1 MKKEIRL
8 MGICALAAIMLASC
22 GESSSKIE
30 YTISFYDGDKFIS
43 SLKTKGNE
51 TIELPI
57 APEKEDAEFKGW
69 YLDEGV
75 WQEQLTEDY
84 FLSHD
89 IDGDLDSFAYYL
101 AKEEPTPE
109 EFTISFFVDGELYS
123 SLLTAGNELLS
134 LPEAPNKDNYEF
146 KGWYF
151 DDGTFENR
159 LYPNTYENLPLE
171 ANVSVYAYYA
181 FIEDIPEEYQVSFIV
196 NGGTPI
202 EPVVTSKIEDEP
214 KTSRKGYTFLGWYLD
229 SAYSKKASFPFDVTE
244 NITLYAKWEKNIYD
258 VHFELE
264 GGRGVSD
271 LKTDR
276 IETEPIPTKDGYTF
290 LGWYFDSAYSEKAS
304 FPLDVTDDL
313 TLYAKWEKNTYDV
326 HFELEG
332 GRGVSDLKTDRIET
346 EPIPTKDGY
355 TFLGWYFD
363 ESFSSKASFPL
374 EITDDLTLYAKWEKN
389 VYDVHFE
396 LEGGRGVSDLKTD
409 RIETEPIPTKEG
421 YTFLG
426 WYFDGGFANKAS
438 FPLEVTG
445 NITLYAKWEENEP
458 AGITFTVDGSGLLTA
473 VEGISETNSE
483 VIIPSE
489 VNGQAVK
496 QIGQDLF
503 HNNPYLRKL
512 SIPDGVSLGY
522 RMCSGCASLEEV
534 DLPSGITVIPDY
546 AFEGCASLRSIE
558 LPKTLV
564 QIRLEAFSGSG
575 LESLSAPSSLKEIWS
590 YAFKDCLSLAEV
602 DLNEVTSL
610 GDMAFENCALLSS
623 VSLPDSLLELGSY
636 VFSGCSS
643 LYSITMPSQAIAIES
658 TAFYGTGYYNDPSSW
673 DSGVLYVDSYLV
685 ATNAEFA
692 AVSSYSVKPGT
703 IAIAEKA
710 FATNGKKLVSIT
722 LPDGL
727 LFIGDGAFSS
737 LSSLKT
743 ANIPSSVNRIGYGV
757 FSGTAFYKDT
767 ANWEGNGLYLD
778 NWLLAVENVKITEF
792 AVKEGTIGAADGNDA
807 SLFPSRAKSV
817 ATLSLPSTLRY
828 VGSRS
833 FAQLK
838 VTSLSLPE
846 SLQSI
851 GEGGF
856 SSCAFLASAN
866 LGDCLSLVSIGDQA
880 FSGASLSQITIPSS
894 VLTMG
899 ELVFNQNRV
908 DLSISCLVQ
917 SKPEG
922 WDDDWA
928 YSYKEGVSIS
938 VNWAAY

>member
-30 YTISFYDGDKFIS
+30 YTISFYDGDTFIS

-51 TIELPI
+51 TIELPD

-101 AKEEPTPE
+101 AKEEPAPE

-146 KGWYF
+146 EGWYF

-159 LYPNTYENLPLE
+159 LHPNTYENLPLE

-181 FIEDIPEEYQVSFIV
+181 LIEDIPEEYQVSFVV

-202 EPVVTSKIEDEP
+202 EPIVTSKIEDEP
-214 KTSRKGYTFLGWYLD
+214 KTSRKGYTFLGWYFD
-229 SAYSKKASFPFDVTE
+229 KSFSSKASFPLEITE
-244 NITLYAKWEKNIYD
+244 DITLYAKWEKNTYD
-258 VHFELE
+258 VHFELY

-290 LGWYFDSAYSEKAS
+290 LGWYLDSAYSEKAS
-304 FPLDVTDDL
+304 FP
-313 TLYAKWEKNTYDV
+313 
-326 HFELEG
+326 
-332 GRGVSDLKTDRIET
+332 
-346 EPIPTKDGY
+346 
-355 TFLGWYFD
+355 FD
-363 ESFSSKASFPL
+363 
-374 EITDDLTLYAKWEKN
+374 
-389 VYDVHFE
+389 
-396 LEGGRGVSDLKTD
+396 
-409 RIETEPIPTKEG
+409 
-421 YTFLG
+421 
-426 WYFDGGFANKAS
+426 
-438 FPLEVTG
+438 VTG

-483 VIIPSE
+483 VIIPSQ

-503 HNNPYLRKL
+503 RDNPYLRKL
-512 SIPDGVSLGY
+512 SIPDGVTLGY

-643 LYSITMPSQAIAIES
+643 LYSIAMPSQAISIES

-710 FATNGKKLVSIT
+710 FANNGKKLESIT

-757 FSGTAFYKDT
+757 FSGTALYKDT

-778 NWLLAVENVKITEF
+778 SWLLAVENVKITEF
-792 AVKEGTIGAADGNDA
+792 AVRDGTIGAADGNDA
-807 SLFPSRAKSV
+807 SLFPSQAKKSV

-833 FAQLK
+833 FAQLR

-846 SLQSI
+846 SLKSI

-856 SSCAFLASAN
+856 SSCAFLTSAN

-880 FSGASLSQITIPSS
+880 FSGASLSQITIPYS

-938 VNWAAY
+938 VNWAA

>member
-1 MKKEIRL
+1 M
-8 MGICALAAIMLASC
+8 
-22 GESSSKIE
+22 
-30 YTISFYDGDKFIS
+30 
-43 SLKTKGNE
+43 
-51 TIELPI
+51 
-57 APEKEDAEFKGW
+57 
-69 YLDEGV
+69 
-75 WQEQLTEDY
+75 
-84 FLSHD
+84 
-89 IDGDLDSFAYYL
+89 
-101 AKEEPTPE
+101 
-109 EFTISFFVDGELYS
+109 
-123 SLLTAGNELLS
+123 
-134 LPEAPNKDNYEF
+134 
-146 KGWYF
+146 
-151 DDGTFENR
+151 
-159 LYPNTYENLPLE
+159 
-171 ANVSVYAYYA
+171 
-181 FIEDIPEEYQVSFIV
+181 
-196 NGGTPI
+196 
-202 EPVVTSKIEDEP
+202 
-214 KTSRKGYTFLGWYLD
+214 
-229 SAYSKKASFPFDVTE
+229 DVTDDL
-244 NITLYAKWEKNIYD
+244 TLHAKWEKNAYN
-258 VHFELE
+258 VHFELY

-290 LGWYFDSAYSEKAS
+290 LGWYLDSAYSEKAS
-304 FPLDVTDDL
+304 FP
-313 TLYAKWEKNTYDV
+313 
-326 HFELEG
+326 
-332 GRGVSDLKTDRIET
+332 
-346 EPIPTKDGY
+346 
-355 TFLGWYFD
+355 FD
-363 ESFSSKASFPL
+363 
-374 EITDDLTLYAKWEKN
+374 
-389 VYDVHFE
+389 
-396 LEGGRGVSDLKTD
+396 
-409 RIETEPIPTKEG
+409 
-421 YTFLG
+421 
-426 WYFDGGFANKAS
+426 
-438 FPLEVTG
+438 VTG

-483 VIIPSE
+483 VIIPSQ

-503 HNNPYLRKL
+503 RDNPYLRKL
-512 SIPDGVSLGY
+512 SIPDGVTLGY

-643 LYSITMPSQAIAIES
+643 LYSIAMPSQAISIES

-710 FATNGKKLVSIT
+710 FANNGKKLESIT

-757 FSGTAFYKDT
+757 FSGTALYKDT

-778 NWLLAVENVKITEF
+778 SWLLAVENVKITEF
-792 AVKEGTIGAADGNDA
+792 AVRDGTIGAADGNDA
-807 SLFPSRAKSV
+807 SLFPSQAKKSV

-833 FAQLK
+833 FAQLR

-846 SLQSI
+846 SLKSI

-856 SSCAFLASAN
+856 SSCAFLTSAN

-880 FSGASLSQITIPSS
+880 FSGASLSQITIPYS

-938 VNWAAY
+938 VNWAA

>member
-22 GESSSKIE
+22 REYSSKIE
-30 YTISFYDGDKFIS
+30 YTISFYDGDTFIS

-75 WQEQLTEDY
+75 WQQRLAEDY

-101 AKEEPTPE
+101 AKEEPAPE
-109 EFTISFFVDGELYS
+109 EFTILFFVDGELYS

-171 ANVSVYAYYA
+171 ADVSVYAYYT
-181 FIEDIPEEYQVSFIV
+181 FIEDIPEEYQVSFV
-196 NGGTPI
+196 SNGGTPV
-202 EPVVTSKIEDEP
+202 EPIVTSKIEDEP
-214 KTSRKGYTFLGWYLD
+214 KTSRK
-229 SAYSKKASFPFDVTE
+229 
-244 NITLYAKWEKNIYD
+244 
-258 VHFELE
+258 
-264 GGRGVSD
+264 
-271 LKTDR
+271 
-276 IETEPIPTKDGYTF
+276 
-290 LGWYFDSAYSEKAS
+290 
-304 FPLDVTDDL
+304 
-313 TLYAKWEKNTYDV
+313 
-326 HFELEG
+326 
-332 GRGVSDLKTDRIET
+332 
-346 EPIPTKDGY
+346 GY

-374 EITDDLTLYAKWEKN
+374 EITEDITLYAKWEKN
-389 VYDVHFE
+389 AYDVHFE
-396 LEGGRGVSDLKTD
+396 LDGGNGVSDLKTDRIETEPIPTKEGYTFLGWYFDGGFANKASFPLEVTGDITLYAKWEKDAYDVHFELDGGTGVSDLKTD

-458 AGITFTVDGSGLLTA
+458 AGITFTVDGSGILTA

-503 HNNPYLRKL
+503 RDNPYLRKL

-546 AFEGCASLRSIE
+546 AFEGCVSLHSIE
-558 LPKTLV
+558 LPNTLV

-590 YAFKDCLSLAEV
+590 YAFKDCHSLAEV
-602 DLNEVTSL
+602 DLKQVTSL

-710 FATNGKKLVSIT
+710 FANNGKKLESIT

-727 LFIGDGAFSS
+727 LFIGGGAFSS

-757 FSGTAFYKDT
+757 FSGTALYKDT

-817 ATLSLPSTLRY
+817 TTLSLPSSLSY

-838 VTSLSLPE
+838 ISSVSLPE

-856 SSCAFLASAN
+856 SSCASLTSAN

-938 VNWAAY
+938 VNWAA

>member
-22 GESSSKIE
+22 GKESSSKIE
-30 YTISFYDGDKFIS
+30 YTISFYDGDTFIS

-75 WQEQLTEDY
+75 WQQRLTEDY

-101 AKEEPTPE
+101 AKEEPAPE
-109 EFTISFFVDGELYS
+109 EFTILFFVDGELYS

-134 LPEAPNKDNYEF
+134 LPEAPKKDNYEF

-159 LYPNTYENLPLE
+159 LNPNTYENLPLE
-171 ANVSVYAYYA
+171 ADVSVYAYYT
-181 FIEDIPEEYQVSFIV
+181 FIEDVPEEYQVSFV
-196 NGGTPI
+196 SNGGTPV
-202 EPVVTSKIEDEP
+202 EPIVTSKIEDEP
-214 KTSRKGYTFLGWYLD
+214 KTSRK
-229 SAYSKKASFPFDVTE
+229 
-244 NITLYAKWEKNIYD
+244 
-258 VHFELE
+258 
-264 GGRGVSD
+264 
-271 LKTDR
+271 
-276 IETEPIPTKDGYTF
+276 
-290 LGWYFDSAYSEKAS
+290 
-304 FPLDVTDDL
+304 
-313 TLYAKWEKNTYDV
+313 
-326 HFELEG
+326 
-332 GRGVSDLKTDRIET
+332 
-346 EPIPTKDGY
+346 GY

-374 EITDDLTLYAKWEKN
+374 EINEDITLYAKWEKN
-389 VYDVHFE
+389 VYNVHFE
-396 LEGGRGVSDLKTD
+396 LDGGSGVSDLKTD
-409 RIETEPIPTKEG
+409 RIETEPIPTKEGYTFRGWYLDGGFANKASFPLEVTGNITLYAKWEKNAYDVHFELDGGTGVSDLKTDRIEAEPIPTKEG

-438 FPLEVTG
+438 FPLEVTA

-458 AGITFTVDGSGLLTA
+458 AGITFTVDGSGILTA

-496 QIGQDLF
+496 EIGQDLF
-503 HNNPYLRKL
+503 RDNRYLRKL

-546 AFEGCASLRSIE
+546 AFEGCVSLRSIE

-575 LESLSAPSSLKEIWS
+575 LESLPAPSSLKEIWS

-602 DLNEVTSL
+602 DLKQVTSL

-623 VSLPDSLLELGSY
+623 VCLPDSLLELGSY

-643 LYSITMPSQAIAIES
+643 LHSITMPSQAIAIDS

-685 ATNAEFA
+685 ATNADFA

-710 FATNGKKLVSIT
+710 FANNGKKLESIT

-727 LFIGDGAFSS
+727 LFIGGGAFSS

-743 ANIPSSVNRIGYGV
+743 ANIPSSVNRIGYGA
-757 FSGTAFYKDT
+757 FSGTALYKDT

-807 SLFPSRAKSV
+807 SLFPSSAKSV
-817 ATLSLPSTLRY
+817 ATLSLPSSLRY

-856 SSCAFLASAN
+856 SSCAFLTSAN

-899 ELVFNQNRV
+899 ELVFNQNWV
-908 DLSISCLVQ
+908 DLSISCLAQ

-928 YSYKEGVSIS
+928 YSYKQGVSIS
-938 VNWAAY
+938 VNWGAY

>member
-30 YTISFYDGDKFIS
+30 YTISFYDGDTFIS

-51 TIELPI
+51 TIELPD

-75 WQEQLTEDY
+75 WQEQLTADY

-101 AKEEPTPE
+101 AKEEPAPE

-171 ANVSVYAYYA
+171 TNVSVYAYYA
-181 FIEDIPEEYQVSFIV
+181 LIEDIPEEYQVSFVV
-196 NGGTPI
+196 NGGTLI
-202 EPVVTSKIEDEP
+202 EPIVTSKIEDEP
-214 KTSRKGYTFLGWYLD
+214 KTFRKGYTFLGWYFD
-229 SAYSKKASFPFDVTE
+229 KSFSSKASFPLEITE
-244 NITLYAKWEKNIYD
+244 DITLYAKWEKTTYD
-258 VHFELE
+258 VHFELY

-276 IETEPIPTKDGYTF
+276 IETEP
-290 LGWYFDSAYSEKAS
+290 L
-304 FPLDVTDDL
+304 
-313 TLYAKWEKNTYDV
+313 
-326 HFELEG
+326 
-332 GRGVSDLKTDRIET
+332 
-346 EPIPTKDGY
+346 
-355 TFLGWYFD
+355 
-363 ESFSSKASFPL
+363 
-374 EITDDLTLYAKWEKN
+374 
-389 VYDVHFE
+389 
-396 LEGGRGVSDLKTD
+396 
-409 RIETEPIPTKEG
+409 PTKEG

-438 FPLEVTG
+438 FPLEVTD

-458 AGITFTVDGSGLLTA
+458 ARITFTVDGSGLLTA

-503 HNNPYLRKL
+503 RDNPYLRKL

-564 QIRLEAFSGSG
+564 QIRLEAFSDSG

-602 DLNEVTSL
+602 DLKQVTSL
-610 GDMAFENCALLSS
+610 GDMAFENCVLLSS
-623 VSLPDSLLELGSY
+623 VCLPDSLLELGSY

-710 FATNGKKLVSIT
+710 FVNNGKKLESIT

-727 LFIGDGAFSS
+727 LFIGGGAFSS
-737 LSSLKT
+737 LWSLKT
-743 ANIPSSVNRIGYGV
+743 ANIPSSVNRIGYGA
-757 FSGTAFYKDT
+757 FSGTALYEDT

-807 SLFPSRAKSV
+807 SLFPSSAKSV
-817 ATLSLPSTLRY
+817 DTLSLPSSLRY

-833 FAQLK
+833 FAQLR
-838 VTSLSLPE
+838 VSSLSLPE

-851 GEGGF
+851 GDGGF
-856 SSCAFLASAN
+856 SSCAFLTSAN

-880 FSGASLSQITIPSS
+880 FSGASLSQITIPYS

-899 ELVFNQNRV
+899 ELVFNQNWV

-928 YSYKEGVSIS
+928 YSYKQGVSIS

>member
-22 GESSSKIE
+22 REYSSKIE
-30 YTISFYDGDKFIS
+30 YTISFYDGDTFIS

-75 WQEQLTEDY
+75 WQDRLTEDY

-101 AKEEPTPE
+101 AKEEPAPE
-109 EFTISFFVDGELYS
+109 EFTILFFVDGELYS

-134 LPEAPNKDNYEF
+134 LPEAPKKDNYEF

-171 ANVSVYAYYA
+171 ANVSVYAYYT
-181 FIEDIPEEYQVSFIV
+181 FIEDIPEEYQVSFV
-196 NGGTPI
+196 SNGGTPV
-202 EPVVTSKIEDEP
+202 EPIVTSKIEDEP
-214 KTSRKGYTFLGWYLD
+214 ETSRKGYTFRGWYFD
-229 SAYSKKASFPFDVTE
+229 ESFSSKASFPLEITE
-244 NITLYAKWEKNIYD
+244 DITLYAKWEKNAYD
-258 VHFELE
+258 VHFELD
-264 GGRGVSD
+264 GGTGVSD
-271 LKTDR
+271 LKTGR
-276 IETEPIPTKDGYTF
+276 IETEPIPTK
-290 LGWYFDSAYSEKAS
+290 K
-304 FPLDVTDDL
+304 
-313 TLYAKWEKNTYDV
+313 
-326 HFELEG
+326 
-332 GRGVSDLKTDRIET
+332 
-346 EPIPTKDGY
+346 GY

-374 EITDDLTLYAKWEKN
+374 EITED
-389 VYDVHFE
+389 
-396 LEGGRGVSDLKTD
+396 
-409 RIETEPIPTKEG
+409 
-421 YTFLG
+421 
-426 WYFDGGFANKAS
+426 
-438 FPLEVTG
+438 
-445 NITLYAKWEENEP
+445 ITLYAKWEENEP
-458 AGITFTVDGSGLLTA
+458 AGITFTVDGSGTLTA

-503 HNNPYLRKL
+503 RDNHYLRKL

-522 RMCSGCASLEEV
+522 RMCSGCALLEEV

-602 DLNEVTSL
+602 DLKQVTSL

-623 VSLPDSLLELGSY
+623 ISLPDSLLELGSY

-710 FATNGKKLVSIT
+710 FANKGKKLESIT

-727 LFIGDGAFSS
+727 LFIGGGAFSS

-757 FSGTAFYKDT
+757 FSGTALYKDT

-817 ATLSLPSTLRY
+817 ATLSLPSSLSY

-833 FAQLK
+833 FAQLR
-838 VTSLSLPE
+838 VSSLSLPE

-856 SSCAFLASAN
+856 SSCASLTSAN

-938 VNWAAY
+938 VNWAS

>member
-22 GESSSKIE
+22 REYSSKIE
-30 YTISFYDGDKFIS
+30 YTISFYDGDTFIS

-75 WQEQLTEDY
+75 WQQRLTEDY

-101 AKEEPTPE
+101 AKEEPAPK
-109 EFTISFFVDGELYS
+109 EFTILFFVDGDLYS

-151 DDGTFENR
+151 DDGTFEDR

-171 ANVSVYAYYA
+171 ADVSVYAYYT
-181 FIEDIPEEYQVSFIV
+181 FIEDIPEEYQVSFV
-196 NGGTPI
+196 SNGGTPV
-202 EPVVTSKIEDEP
+202 EPIVTSKIEDEP
-214 KTSRKGYTFLGWYLD
+214 KTSR
-229 SAYSKKASFPFDVTE
+229 E
-244 NITLYAKWEKNIYD
+244 
-258 VHFELE
+258 
-264 GGRGVSD
+264 
-271 LKTDR
+271 
-276 IETEPIPTKDGYTF
+276 
-290 LGWYFDSAYSEKAS
+290 
-304 FPLDVTDDL
+304 
-313 TLYAKWEKNTYDV
+313 
-326 HFELEG
+326 
-332 GRGVSDLKTDRIET
+332 
-346 EPIPTKDGY
+346 GY

-363 ESFSSKASFPL
+363 ESFSSKATFPL
-374 EITDDLTLYAKWEKN
+374 EITEDITLYAKWEKN
-389 VYDVHFE
+389 AYDVHFE
-396 LEGGRGVSDLKTD
+396 LDGGSGVSDLKTD
-409 RIETEPIPTKEG
+409 RIDTEPIPTKEG

-445 NITLYAKWEENEP
+445 NITLYAKWEKNAYDVHFELDGGTGVSDLKTDRIDTEPIPTKEGYTFLGWYLDSAYSEKASFPLYVTDDLTLYAKWEENEP
-458 AGITFTVDGSGLLTA
+458 AGITFTVDGSGILTA

-503 HNNPYLRKL
+503 RGNPHLRKL

-522 RMCSGCASLEEV
+522 RMCSGCALLEEV

-546 AFEGCASLRSIE
+546 AFEGCVSLRSIE

-602 DLNEVTSL
+602 DLKQVTSL

-710 FATNGKKLVSIT
+710 FATNGKKLESIT

-727 LFIGDGAFSS
+727 LFIGGGAFSS

-757 FSGTAFYKDT
+757 FSGTALYKDT

-817 ATLSLPSTLRY
+817 ATLSLPSSLSY

-838 VTSLSLPE
+838 VSSLSLPE

-856 SSCAFLASAN
+856 SSCAFLTSAN

-899 ELVFNQNRV
+899 ELVFNQNQV
-908 DLSISCLVQ
+908 DLSTSCLVQ

-938 VNWAAY
+938 VNWAA

>member
-8 MGICALAAIMLASC
+8 MGICALAAVMLASC
-22 GESSSKIE
+22 GKESSSEIE
-30 YTISFYDGDKFIS
+30 YTISFYDGDTFIS

-75 WQEQLTEDY
+75 WQERLTEDY

-101 AKEEPTPE
+101 AKEEPAPE
-109 EFTISFFVDGELYS
+109 EFTILFFVDGELYS

-134 LPEAPNKDNYEF
+134 LPEAPKKDNYEF

-171 ANVSVYAYYA
+171 ADVSVYAYYT
-181 FIEDIPEEYQVSFIV
+181 FIEDIPEEYQVSFV
-196 NGGTPI
+196 SNGGTPV
-202 EPVVTSKIEDEP
+202 EPIVTSKIEDEP
-214 KTSRKGYTFLGWYLD
+214 KTSR
-229 SAYSKKASFPFDVTE
+229 E
-244 NITLYAKWEKNIYD
+244 
-258 VHFELE
+258 
-264 GGRGVSD
+264 
-271 LKTDR
+271 
-276 IETEPIPTKDGYTF
+276 
-290 LGWYFDSAYSEKAS
+290 
-304 FPLDVTDDL
+304 
-313 TLYAKWEKNTYDV
+313 
-326 HFELEG
+326 
-332 GRGVSDLKTDRIET
+332 
-346 EPIPTKDGY
+346 GY

-363 ESFSSKASFPL
+363 ESLSSKASFPL
-374 EITDDLTLYAKWEKN
+374 EITEDITLYAKWEKN
-389 VYDVHFE
+389 AYNVHFE
-396 LEGGRGVSDLKTD
+396 LDGGSGVSDLKTD

-438 FPLEVTG
+438 FPLEVTD

-458 AGITFTVDGSGLLTA
+458 AGITFTVDGSGTLTA

-483 VIIPSE
+483 VIIPSV

-503 HNNPYLRKL
+503 RDNPYLRKL

-522 RMCSGCASLEEV
+522 RMCSGCALLEEV
-534 DLPSGITVIPDY
+534 DLPSGITVIPDH
-546 AFEGCASLRSIE
+546 AFEGCVSLHSIE

-602 DLNEVTSL
+602 DLKQVTSL
-610 GDMAFENCALLSS
+610 DDMAFENCALLSS
-623 VSLPDSLLELGSY
+623 VSLPDSLLELGSH

-643 LYSITMPSQAIAIES
+643 LYSITMPSHAIAIDN
-658 TAFYGTGYYNDPSSW
+658 TAFNGTGYYNDPSSW

-710 FATNGKKLVSIT
+710 FANNGKKLESIT

-727 LFIGDGAFSS
+727 LFIGGGAFSS
-737 LSSLKT
+737 LWSLKT
-743 ANIPSSVNRIGYGV
+743 ANIPSSVNRIGYGA
-757 FSGTAFYKDT
+757 FSGTALYKDT

-807 SLFPSRAKSV
+807 SLFPSQAKSV
-817 ATLSLPSTLRY
+817 ATLSLPSSLRY

-838 VTSLSLPE
+838 VSSLSLPE
-846 SLQSI
+846 SIQSI

-856 SSCAFLASAN
+856 SSCASLTSAN

-928 YSYKEGVSIS
+928 YSYKQGVSIS
-938 VNWAAY
+938 VNWAA

>member
-1 MKKEIRL
+1 MKKGIQL

-75 WQEQLTEDY
+75 WQEQLTADY

-101 AKEEPTPE
+101 AKKEPAPE

-134 LPEAPNKDNYEF
+134 LPEAPDKDNYEF

-171 ANVSVYAYYA
+171 ADVSVYAYYA
-181 FIEDIPEEYQVSFIV
+181 LIEDIPEEYQVSFV
-196 NGGTPI
+196 SNGGTPI

-214 KTSRKGYTFLGWYLD
+214 KTSREGYTFLGWYFD
-229 SAYSKKASFPFDVTE
+229 KSFSSKASFPLEITE
-244 NITLYAKWEKNIYD
+244 DITLYAKWEKNTYD
-258 VHFELE
+258 VHFELD

-276 IETEPIPTKDGYTF
+276 IETEPTPTKDGYTF
-290 LGWYFDSAYSEKAS
+290 LGWYLDSAYSEKAS
-304 FPLDVTDDL
+304 FP
-313 TLYAKWEKNTYDV
+313 
-326 HFELEG
+326 
-332 GRGVSDLKTDRIET
+332 
-346 EPIPTKDGY
+346 
-355 TFLGWYFD
+355 FD
-363 ESFSSKASFPL
+363 
-374 EITDDLTLYAKWEKN
+374 
-389 VYDVHFE
+389 
-396 LEGGRGVSDLKTD
+396 
-409 RIETEPIPTKEG
+409 
-421 YTFLG
+421 
-426 WYFDGGFANKAS
+426 
-438 FPLEVTG
+438 VTG

-483 VIIPSE
+483 VIIPSD

-503 HNNPYLRKL
+503 RDNPYLRKL
-512 SIPDGVSLGY
+512 SIPDGVTLGY
-522 RMCSGCASLEEV
+522 RMCSGCALLEEV

-546 AFEGCASLRSIE
+546 AFEGCVSLQSIE

-575 LESLSAPSSLKEIWS
+575 LESLSAPSSLKEVWS

-658 TAFYGTGYYNDPSSW
+658 TAFYETGYYNDPSSW

-710 FATNGKKLVSIT
+710 FANNGKKLESIT

-743 ANIPSSVNRIGYGV
+743 ANIPFSVNRIGYGV
-757 FSGTAFYKDT
+757 FSGTALYKDT

-792 AVKEGTIGAADGNDA
+792 AVREGTIGAADGNDA

-856 SSCAFLASAN
+856 SSCAFLTSAN

-928 YSYKEGVSIS
+928 YSYKDGVSIS
-938 VNWAAY
+938 VNWAA

>member
-22 GESSSKIE
+22 REYSSKIE
-30 YTISFYDGDKFIS
+30 YTISFYDGDTFIS

-75 WQEQLTEDY
+75 WQDRLTEDY

-101 AKEEPTPE
+101 AKEEPAPE
-109 EFTISFFVDGELYS
+109 EFTILFFVDGELYS

-171 ANVSVYAYYA
+171 ANVSVYAYYT
-181 FIEDIPEEYQVSFIV
+181 FIEDIPEEYQVSFV
-196 NGGTPI
+196 TNGGTPV
-202 EPVVTSKIEDEP
+202 EPIVTSKIEDEP
-214 KTSRKGYTFLGWYLD
+214 ETSRKGYTFLGWYFD
-229 SAYSKKASFPFDVTE
+229 RGFANKASFPLEITE
-244 NITLYAKWEKNIYD
+244 DITLYAKWEKNAYD
-258 VHFELE
+258 VHFELD
-264 GGRGVSD
+264 GGTGVSD

-276 IETEPIPTKDGYTF
+276 IETEPIPTKKGYTF
-290 LGWYFDSAYSEKAS
+290 LGWYFDR
-304 FPLDVTDDL
+304 D
-313 TLYAKWEKNTYDV
+313 
-326 HFELEG
+326 
-332 GRGVSDLKTDRIET
+332 
-346 EPIPTKDGY
+346 
-355 TFLGWYFD
+355 
-363 ESFSSKASFPL
+363 
-374 EITDDLTLYAKWEKN
+374 
-389 VYDVHFE
+389 
-396 LEGGRGVSDLKTD
+396 
-409 RIETEPIPTKEG
+409 
-421 YTFLG
+421 
-426 WYFDGGFANKAS
+426 FANKAS
-438 FPLEVTG
+438 FPLEVTDDL
-445 NITLYAKWEENEP
+445 TLYAKWEENEP
-458 AGITFTVDGSGLLTA
+458 AGITFTVDGSGILTA

-503 HNNPYLRKL
+503 RDNTYLRKL

-522 RMCSGCASLEEV
+522 RMCSGCTLLEEV

-546 AFEGCASLRSIE
+546 AFEGCVSLHSIE

-602 DLNEVTSL
+602 DLKQVTSL

-685 ATNAEFA
+685 ATNADFA

-710 FATNGKKLVSIT
+710 FATNGKKLESIT

-727 LFIGDGAFSS
+727 LFIGGGAFSS

-757 FSGTAFYKDT
+757 FSGTALYKDT

-778 NWLLAVENVKITEF
+778 NWLLAVDNVKITEF

-807 SLFPSRAKSV
+807 SLFPSKAKSV
-817 ATLSLPSTLRY
+817 ATLSLPSSLSY

-833 FAQLK
+833 FAQLR
-838 VTSLSLPE
+838 VSSLSLPE

-856 SSCAFLASAN
+856 SSCASLTSAN

-938 VNWAAY
+938 VNWAA

>member
-22 GESSSKIE
+22 REYSSKIE
-30 YTISFYDGDKFIS
+30 YTISFYDGDTFIS

-75 WQEQLTEDY
+75 WQQRLTEDY

-101 AKEEPTPE
+101 AKEEPAPE
-109 EFTISFFVDGELYS
+109 EFTILFFVDGELYS

-171 ANVSVYAYYA
+171 ADVSVYAYYT
-181 FIEDIPEEYQVSFIV
+181 FIEDIPEEYQVSFV
-196 NGGTPI
+196 SNGGMPVEPI
-202 EPVVTSKIEDEP
+202 VTSKIEDEP
-214 KTSRKGYTFLGWYLD
+214 KTSRK
-229 SAYSKKASFPFDVTE
+229 
-244 NITLYAKWEKNIYD
+244 
-258 VHFELE
+258 
-264 GGRGVSD
+264 
-271 LKTDR
+271 
-276 IETEPIPTKDGYTF
+276 
-290 LGWYFDSAYSEKAS
+290 
-304 FPLDVTDDL
+304 
-313 TLYAKWEKNTYDV
+313 
-326 HFELEG
+326 
-332 GRGVSDLKTDRIET
+332 
-346 EPIPTKDGY
+346 GY

-374 EITDDLTLYAKWEKN
+374 EITEDITLYAKWEKN
-389 VYDVHFE
+389 AYDVHFE
-396 LEGGRGVSDLKTD
+396 LDGGNGVSDLKTD

-421 YTFLG
+421 CTFLG

-458 AGITFTVDGSGLLTA
+458 AGITFTVDGSGILTA

-503 HNNPYLRKL
+503 HDNPYLRKL

-522 RMCSGCASLEEV
+522 RMCSGCTLLEEV

-546 AFEGCASLRSIE
+546 AFEGCVSLHSIE
-558 LPKTLV
+558 LPNTLV

-590 YAFKDCLSLAEV
+590 YAFKDCHSLAEV
-602 DLNEVTSL
+602 DLKQVTSL

-710 FATNGKKLVSIT
+710 FANNGKKLESIT

-727 LFIGDGAFSS
+727 LFIGGGAFSS

-757 FSGTAFYKDT
+757 FSGTALYKDT

-817 ATLSLPSTLRY
+817 TTLSLPSSLSY

-838 VTSLSLPE
+838 ISSVSLPE

-856 SSCAFLASAN
+856 SSCASLTSAN

-938 VNWAAY
+938 VNWAA

>member
-1 MKKEIRL
+1 MKREIRL

-22 GESSSKIE
+22 QEYSSKIE
-30 YTISFYDGDKFIS
+30 YTISFYDGDTFIS

-75 WQEQLTEDY
+75 WQQRLTEDY

-101 AKEEPTPE
+101 AKEEPAPE
-109 EFTISFFVDGELYS
+109 EFNILFFVDGELYS

-171 ANVSVYAYYA
+171 ADVSVYAYYT
-181 FIEDIPEEYQVSFIV
+181 FIEDIPEEYQVSFV
-196 NGGTPI
+196 SNGGTPV
-202 EPVVTSKIEDEP
+202 EPIVTSKIEDEP
-214 KTSRKGYTFLGWYLD
+214 KTSREGYTFRGWYFD
-229 SAYSKKASFPFDVTE
+229 AGFANKASFPLEITE
-244 NITLYAKWEKNIYD
+244 DITLYAKWEKNAYN
-258 VHFELE
+258 VHFELD
-264 GGRGVSD
+264 GGTGVSD

-276 IETEPIPTKDGYTF
+276 IETEPIPTKEGYTF
-290 LGWYFDSAYSEKAS
+290 LGWYFDAGFANKAS
-304 FPLDVTDDL
+304 FPLDVTGNI
-313 TLYAKWEKNTYDV
+313 TLYAKWEKNAYNV
-326 HFELEG
+326 HFELDG
-332 GRGVSDLKTDRIET
+332 GT
-346 EPIPTKDGY
+346 
-355 TFLGWYFD
+355 
-363 ESFSSKASFPL
+363 
-374 EITDDLTLYAKWEKN
+374 
-389 VYDVHFE
+389 
-396 LEGGRGVSDLKTD
+396 GVSDLKTD

-438 FPLEVTG
+438 FPLDVTG

-458 AGITFTVDGSGLLTA
+458 AGITFTVDGSGILTA

-483 VIIPSE
+483 VIVPSE

-503 HNNPYLRKL
+503 RDNRYLRKL

-522 RMCSGCASLEEV
+522 RMCSGCALLEEV

-546 AFEGCASLRSIE
+546 AFEGCVSLHSIE

-602 DLNEVTSL
+602 DLKQVTSL

-636 VFSGCSS
+636 VFNGCSS
-643 LYSITMPSQAIAIES
+643 LHSITMPSQAIAIES

-710 FATNGKKLVSIT
+710 FANNGKKLESIT

-727 LFIGDGAFSS
+727 LFIGGGAFSS

-757 FSGTAFYKDT
+757 FSGTALYMDT

-792 AVKEGTIGAADGNDA
+792 AVKDGTIGAADGNDA
-807 SLFPSRAKSV
+807 SLFLSRAKSV
-817 ATLSLPSTLRY
+817 ATLSLPSSLCY

-833 FAQLK
+833 FAQLR
-838 VTSLSLPE
+838 VSSLSLPE

-856 SSCAFLASAN
+856 SSCAFLTSAN

-880 FSGASLSQITIPSS
+880 FSGASLSQITIPYS

-899 ELVFNQNRV
+899 ELVFNQNQV
-908 DLSISCLVQ
+908 DLSVSCLVQ

-938 VNWAAY
+938 VNWAA

>member
-171 ANVSVYAYYA
+171 ANVSVYAYYT

-229 SAYSKKASFPFDVTE
+229 SAYS
-244 NITLYAKWEKNIYD
+244 EK
-258 VHFELE
+258 V
-264 GGRGVSD
+264 
-271 LKTDR
+271 
-276 IETEPIPTKDGYTF
+276 
-290 LGWYFDSAYSEKAS
+290 S
-304 FPLDVTDDL
+304 FPLDVTENI

-332 GRGVSDLKTDRIET
+332 GRGVSDLKTDRSET
-346 EPIPTKDGY
+346 EPTPTKD
-355 TFLGWYFD
+355 
-363 ESFSSKASFPL
+363 
-374 EITDDLTLYAKWEKN
+374 
-389 VYDVHFE
+389 
-396 LEGGRGVSDLKTD
+396 
-409 RIETEPIPTKEG
+409 G

-503 HNNPYLRKL
+503 RNNPYLRKL
-512 SIPDGVSLGY
+512 SIPDGVTLGY

-602 DLNEVTSL
+602 DLKQVTSL

-692 AVSSYSVKPGT
+692 SVSSYSVKPGT

-710 FATNGKKLVSIT
+710 FANNGKKLESIT

-757 FSGTAFYKDT
+757 FSGTALYKDA

-792 AVKEGTIGAADGNDA
+792 AVREGTIGAADGNDA

-846 SLQSI
+846 SLQRI

-856 SSCAFLASAN
+856 SSCAFLTSAN

-880 FSGASLSQITIPSS
+880 FSGALLSQITIPSS

-938 VNWAAY
+938 VNWAA

>member
-8 MGICALAAIMLASC
+8 MGICALGAIMLASC

-30 YTISFYDGDKFIS
+30 YTISFYDGDTFIS

-51 TIELPI
+51 TIELPD
-57 APEKEDAEFKGW
+57 APEKEDTEFKGW
-69 YLDEGV
+69 YLDENV

-101 AKEEPTPE
+101 AKEEPAPE

-171 ANVSVYAYYA
+171 ANVSVYAYYT

-196 NGGTPI
+196 NGGTPV

-214 KTSRKGYTFLGWYLD
+214 KTSRKGYTFIGWYFD
-229 SAYSKKASFPFDVTE
+229 SAYSEKASFPLDVTDDL
-244 NITLYAKWEKNIYD
+244 TLYAKWEKNKYD

-290 LGWYFDSAYSEKAS
+290 LGWYLDSAYSEKAS

-313 TLYAKWEKNTYDV
+313 TLYAKWE
-326 HFELEG
+326 E
-332 GRGVSDLKTDRIET
+332 
-346 EPIPTKDGY
+346 
-355 TFLGWYFD
+355 
-363 ESFSSKASFPL
+363 
-374 EITDDLTLYAKWEKN
+374 
-389 VYDVHFE
+389 
-396 LEGGRGVSDLKTD
+396 
-409 RIETEPIPTKEG
+409 
-421 YTFLG
+421 
-426 WYFDGGFANKAS
+426 NK
-438 FPLEVTG
+438 
-445 NITLYAKWEENEP
+445 P

-473 VEGISETNSE
+473 VEGISETDSE

-503 HNNPYLRKL
+503 RGNPYLRKL

-590 YAFKDCLSLAEV
+590 YAFKDCLSLSEV
-602 DLNEVTSL
+602 DLKQVTSL

-692 AVSSYSVKPGT
+692 SVSSYSVKPGT

-710 FATNGKKLVSIT
+710 FANNGKKLESIT

-757 FSGTAFYKDT
+757 FSGTALYKDT

-778 NWLLAVENVKITEF
+778 SWLLAVENVKITEF

-833 FAQLK
+833 FAQLR

-856 SSCAFLASAN
+856 SSCAFLTSAN

-899 ELVFNQNRV
+899 ELIFNQNRV

-938 VNWAAY
+938 VNWAA

>member
-22 GESSSKIE
+22 GKESSSKIE
-30 YTISFYDGDKFIS
+30 YTISFYDGDTFIS

-75 WQEQLTEDY
+75 WQERLTEDY

-101 AKEEPTPE
+101 AKEEPAPE
-109 EFTISFFVDGELYS
+109 EFSILFFVDGELYS

-171 ANVSVYAYYA
+171 ADVSVYAYYT
-181 FIEDIPEEYQVSFIV
+181 FIEDIPEEYRVSFV
-196 NGGTPI
+196 SNGGTPV
-202 EPVVTSKIEDEP
+202 EPIVTSKIEDEP
-214 KTSRKGYTFLGWYLD
+214 KTSREGYTFIGWYFD
-229 SAYSKKASFPFDVTE
+229 KSFSSKASFPLEITE
-244 NITLYAKWEKNIYD
+244 DITLYAKCEKNAYD
-258 VHFELE
+258 VHFELD
-264 GGRGVSD
+264 GGSGVSD

-276 IETEPIPTKDGYTF
+276 IETEPIPTKEGYTF
-290 LGWYFDSAYSEKAS
+290 RGWYLDSAYSEKAS
-304 FPLDVTDDL
+304 FPLSVTDDL
-313 TLYAKWEKNTYDV
+313 TLYAKWEKNAYQV
-326 HFELEG
+326 HFELDG
-332 GRGVSDLKTDRIET
+332 GTGVSDLKTDRIE
-346 EPIPTKDGY
+346 
-355 TFLGWYFD
+355 
-363 ESFSSKASFPL
+363 
-374 EITDDLTLYAKWEKN
+374 N
-389 VYDVHFE
+389 
-396 LEGGRGVSDLKTD
+396 
-409 RIETEPIPTKEG
+409 EPIPTKEG

-458 AGITFTVDGSGLLTA
+458 AGITFTVDGSGILTA

-496 QIGQDLF
+496 EIGQDLF
-503 HNNPYLRKL
+503 RGNPHLRKL

-522 RMCSGCASLEEV
+522 RMCSGCTLLEEV

-546 AFEGCASLRSIE
+546 AFEGCVSLHSIE

-590 YAFKDCLSLAEV
+590 SAFKDCHSLAEV
-602 DLNEVTSL
+602 DLKQVTSL

-636 VFSGCSS
+636 VFSSCSS

-710 FATNGKKLVSIT
+710 FANNGKKLESIT

-727 LFIGDGAFSS
+727 LFIGSGAFSS

-743 ANIPSSVNRIGYGV
+743 ANIPSSVNRIGYGA
-757 FSGTAFYKDT
+757 FSGTALYKDT

-778 NWLLAVENVKITEF
+778 NWLLAVENAKITEF
-792 AVKEGTIGAADGNDA
+792 TVKEGTIGAADGNDA

-817 ATLSLPSTLRY
+817 ATLSLPSSLCY

-833 FAQLK
+833 FAQLR
-838 VTSLSLPE
+838 VSSLSLPE

-856 SSCAFLASAN
+856 SSCAFLTSAN
-866 LGDCLSLVSIGDQA
+866 LGDCRSLVSIGDQA

-899 ELVFNQNRV
+899 ELVFNQNQV

>member
-1 MKKEIRL
+1 MSGRRVSVVRGFCGRL
-8 MGICALAAIMLASC
+8 FSVGLCRAGGIGRLRASGRGVVDDHLPHADAQDEQADAPDGELAGQHPQEEGKAQAEGDVLDALHAIVRQ
-22 GESSSKIE
+22 G
-30 YTISFYDGDKFIS
+30 
-43 SLKTKGNE
+43 
-51 TIELPI
+51 
-57 APEKEDAEFKGW
+57 
-69 YLDEGV
+69 
-75 WQEQLTEDY
+75 Y
-84 FLSHD
+84 FLEHFLGQRLAGRQGLLHQQVALLAVLVAEVED
-89 IDGDLDSFAYYL
+89 EDDEDDGRDEEEEHAQHKQGGDTYDVFAPFLDV
-101 AKEEPTPE
+101 
-109 EFTISFFVDGELYS
+109 FFVDGELYS

-171 ANVSVYAYYA
+171 DDVSVYAYYT
-181 FIEDIPEEYQVSFIV
+181 FIEDIPEEYQVSFV
-196 NGGTPI
+196 SNGGTPV
-202 EPVVTSKIEDEP
+202 EPIVTSKIEDEP
-214 KTSRKGYTFLGWYLD
+214 ETSR
-229 SAYSKKASFPFDVTE
+229 E
-244 NITLYAKWEKNIYD
+244 
-258 VHFELE
+258 
-264 GGRGVSD
+264 
-271 LKTDR
+271 
-276 IETEPIPTKDGYTF
+276 
-290 LGWYFDSAYSEKAS
+290 
-304 FPLDVTDDL
+304 
-313 TLYAKWEKNTYDV
+313 
-326 HFELEG
+326 
-332 GRGVSDLKTDRIET
+332 
-346 EPIPTKDGY
+346 GY

-363 ESFSSKASFPL
+363 ESFSSKATFPL
-374 EITDDLTLYAKWEKN
+374 EITEDITLYAKWEKN
-389 VYDVHFE
+389 AYDVHFE
-396 LEGGRGVSDLKTD
+396 LDGGSGVSDLKTD

-421 YTFLG
+421 YTFRG

-458 AGITFTVDGSGLLTA
+458 AGITFTVDGSGTLTA

-503 HNNPYLRKL
+503 RDNRYLRKL

-522 RMCSGCASLEEV
+522 RMCSGCALLEEV
-534 DLPSGITVIPDY
+534 DLPSGITVIPDH
-546 AFEGCASLRSIE
+546 AFEGCVSLHSIE

-602 DLNEVTSL
+602 DLKQVTSL

-636 VFSGCSS
+636 VFNGCPS

-673 DSGVLYVDSYLV
+673 DLGVLYVDSYLV
-685 ATNAEFA
+685 TTNAEFA

-710 FATNGKKLVSIT
+710 FANNGKKLESIT

-727 LFIGDGAFSS
+727 LFIGGGAFSS

-757 FSGTAFYKDT
+757 FSGTALYKDT

-807 SLFPSRAKSV
+807 SLFPSQAKSV
-817 ATLSLPSTLRY
+817 ATLSLPSSLCY

-833 FAQLK
+833 FAQLR
-838 VTSLSLPE
+838 VSSLSLPE

-938 VNWAAY
+938 VNWAA

>member
-1 MKKEIRL
+1 ME
-8 MGICALAAIMLASC
+8 
-22 GESSSKIE
+22 
-30 YTISFYDGDKFIS
+30 
-43 SLKTKGNE
+43 
-51 TIELPI
+51 
-57 APEKEDAEFKGW
+57 
-69 YLDEGV
+69 
-75 WQEQLTEDY
+75 
-84 FLSHD
+84 
-89 IDGDLDSFAYYL
+89 
-101 AKEEPTPE
+101 
-109 EFTISFFVDGELYS
+109 
-123 SLLTAGNELLS
+123 
-134 LPEAPNKDNYEF
+134 
-146 KGWYF
+146 
-151 DDGTFENR
+151 
-159 LYPNTYENLPLE
+159 
-171 ANVSVYAYYA
+171 
-181 FIEDIPEEYQVSFIV
+181 
-196 NGGTPI
+196 
-202 EPVVTSKIEDEP
+202 VTS
-214 KTSRKGYTFLGWYLD
+214 
-229 SAYSKKASFPFDVTE
+229 
-244 NITLYAKWEKNIYD
+244 
-258 VHFELE
+258 
-264 GGRGVSD
+264 
-271 LKTDR
+271 
-276 IETEPIPTKDGYTF
+276 
-290 LGWYFDSAYSEKAS
+290 
-304 FPLDVTDDL
+304 
-313 TLYAKWEKNTYDV
+313 
-326 HFELEG
+326 
-332 GRGVSDLKTDRIET
+332 
-346 EPIPTKDGY
+346 
-355 TFLGWYFD
+355 
-363 ESFSSKASFPL
+363 
-374 EITDDLTLYAKWEKN
+374 
-389 VYDVHFE
+389 
-396 LEGGRGVSDLKTD
+396 
-409 RIETEPIPTKEG
+409 
-421 YTFLG
+421 
-426 WYFDGGFANKAS
+426 
-438 FPLEVTG
+438 

-503 HNNPYLRKL
+503 RDNLYLRKL
-512 SIPDGVSLGY
+512 SIPDGVTLGY

-564 QIRLEAFSGSG
+564 QIRLEAFSSSG

-673 DSGVLYVDSYLV
+673 DSGVLYVDSYLA

-710 FATNGKKLVSIT
+710 FANNGKKLESIT

-757 FSGTAFYKDT
+757 FSGTALYKDT

-778 NWLLAVENVKITEF
+778 SWLLAVENVKITEF

-807 SLFPSRAKSV
+807 SLFPSLAKKSV

-856 SSCAFLASAN
+856 SSCAFLTSAN

-938 VNWAAY
+938 VNWVAY

>member
-8 MGICALAAIMLASC
+8 MGICAFAAIMLASC
-22 GESSSKIE
+22 GKESSSKIE
-30 YTISFYDGDKFIS
+30 YTISFYDGDTFIS

-51 TIELPI
+51 TIELPV

-75 WQEQLTEDY
+75 WQQRLTEDY

-101 AKEEPTPE
+101 AKEEPAPE
-109 EFTISFFVDGELYS
+109 EFTILFFVDGELYS

-171 ANVSVYAYYA
+171 ADVSVYAYYT
-181 FIEDIPEEYQVSFIV
+181 FIEDIPEEYQVSFV
-196 NGGTPI
+196 SNGGTPV
-202 EPVVTSKIEDEP
+202 EPIVTSKIEDEP
-214 KTSRKGYTFLGWYLD
+214 KTSRKGYTF
-229 SAYSKKASFPFDVTE
+229 
-244 NITLYAKWEKNIYD
+244 
-258 VHFELE
+258 
-264 GGRGVSD
+264 R
-271 LKTDR
+271 
-276 IETEPIPTKDGYTF
+276 
-290 LGWYFDSAYSEKAS
+290 
-304 FPLDVTDDL
+304 
-313 TLYAKWEKNTYDV
+313 
-326 HFELEG
+326 
-332 GRGVSDLKTDRIET
+332 
-346 EPIPTKDGY
+346 
-355 TFLGWYFD
+355 GWYFD

-374 EITDDLTLYAKWEKN
+374 EITEDITLYAKWEKNAYYVHFELDGGSGVSDLKTDRIETEPIPTKEGYTFLGWYLDSAYSEKASFPLYVTDDLTLYAKWEKN
-389 VYDVHFE
+389 AYDVHFE
-396 LEGGRGVSDLKTD
+396 LDGGTGISDLKTD

-438 FPLEVTG
+438 FPLEVSG

-473 VEGISETNSE
+473 VNGISEANSE
-483 VIIPSE
+483 VIIPSQ

-503 HNNPYLRKL
+503 RDNPYLRKL

-522 RMCSGCASLEEV
+522 RMCSGCALLEDV

-546 AFEGCASLRSIE
+546 AFEGCVSLHSIE

-590 YAFKDCLSLAEV
+590 YAFKDCHSLAEV
-602 DLNEVTSL
+602 DLKQVTSL
-610 GDMAFENCALLSS
+610 GDNAFENCALLSS
-623 VSLPDSLLELGSY
+623 VCLPDSLLELGSY

-643 LYSITMPSQAIAIES
+643 LYSITMPSRAIAIES

-692 AVSSYSVKPGT
+692 SVSSYSVKPGT

-710 FATNGKKLVSIT
+710 FANNGKKLESIT

-727 LFIGDGAFSS
+727 LFIGGGAFSS
-737 LSSLKT
+737 LWSLKT
-743 ANIPSSVNRIGYGV
+743 ANIPSSVNRIGYGA
-757 FSGTAFYKDT
+757 FSGTALYMDT

-817 ATLSLPSTLRY
+817 ATLSLPSSLCY
-828 VGSRS
+828 VGARS

-838 VTSLSLPE
+838 VSSLSLPE

-856 SSCAFLASAN
+856 SSCAFLTSAN

-899 ELVFNQNRV
+899 ELVFNQNQV

-928 YSYKEGVSIS
+928 YSYKQGVSIS
-938 VNWAAY
+938 VNWGAY

>member
-8 MGICALAAIMLASC
+8 MGICALAATMLASC
-22 GESSSKIE
+22 AESSSKIE
-30 YTISFYDGDKFIS
+30 YTISFYDGDTFIS

-51 TIELPI
+51 TIELPD

-69 YLDEGV
+69 YLDEGI

-101 AKEEPTPE
+101 AKEEPAPE

-181 FIEDIPEEYQVSFIV
+181 LIEDIPEEYQVSFVV
-196 NGGTPI
+196 NGGTLI
-202 EPVVTSKIEDEP
+202 EPIVTSKIEDEP
-214 KTSRKGYTFLGWYLD
+214 KTSRKGYTFLGWY
-229 SAYSKKASFPFDVTE
+229 FD
-244 NITLYAKWEKNIYD
+244 K
-258 VHFELE
+258 
-264 GGRGVSD
+264 
-271 LKTDR
+271 
-276 IETEPIPTKDGYTF
+276 
-290 LGWYFDSAYSEKAS
+290 
-304 FPLDVTDDL
+304 
-313 TLYAKWEKNTYDV
+313 
-326 HFELEG
+326 
-332 GRGVSDLKTDRIET
+332 
-346 EPIPTKDGY
+346 
-355 TFLGWYFD
+355 
-363 ESFSSKASFPL
+363 SFSSKASFPL
-374 EITDDLTLYAKWEKN
+374 EITED
-389 VYDVHFE
+389 
-396 LEGGRGVSDLKTD
+396 
-409 RIETEPIPTKEG
+409 
-421 YTFLG
+421 
-426 WYFDGGFANKAS
+426 
-438 FPLEVTG
+438 
-445 NITLYAKWEENEP
+445 ITLYAKWEENEP

-503 HNNPYLRKL
+503 RDNPFLRKL

-558 LPKTLV
+558 LPKTLA

-692 AVSSYSVKPGT
+692 ATSSYSVKPGT

-710 FATNGKKLVSIT
+710 FANNGKKLESIT

-757 FSGTAFYKDT
+757 FSGTALYKDT

-778 NWLLAVENVKITEF
+778 SWLLAVENVKITEF

-807 SLFPSRAKSV
+807 SLFPSLAKKSV

-856 SSCAFLASAN
+856 SSCAFLTSAN

-880 FSGASLSQITIPSS
+880 FSGASLSQIAIPSS

-917 SKPEG
+917 SKPQG

-928 YSYKEGVSIS
+928 YSSKEGVSIS

>member
-22 GESSSKIE
+22 QEYSSKIE
-30 YTISFYDGDKFIS
+30 YTISFYDGDTFIS

-75 WQEQLTEDY
+75 WQQRLTEDY

-101 AKEEPTPE
+101 AKEEPAPE
-109 EFTISFFVDGELYS
+109 EFTILFFVDGELYS

-171 ANVSVYAYYA
+171 ADVSVYAYYT
-181 FIEDIPEEYQVSFIV
+181 FIEDIPEEYQVSFV
-196 NGGTPI
+196 SNGGTPV
-202 EPVVTSKIEDEP
+202 EPIVTSKIEDEP
-214 KTSRKGYTFLGWYLD
+214 KTTR
-229 SAYSKKASFPFDVTE
+229 E
-244 NITLYAKWEKNIYD
+244 
-258 VHFELE
+258 
-264 GGRGVSD
+264 
-271 LKTDR
+271 
-276 IETEPIPTKDGYTF
+276 
-290 LGWYFDSAYSEKAS
+290 
-304 FPLDVTDDL
+304 
-313 TLYAKWEKNTYDV
+313 
-326 HFELEG
+326 
-332 GRGVSDLKTDRIET
+332 
-346 EPIPTKDGY
+346 GY

-363 ESFSSKASFPL
+363 ETFSSKASFPL
-374 EITDDLTLYAKWEKN
+374 EITEDITLYAKWEKN
-389 VYDVHFE
+389 AYNVHFE
-396 LEGGRGVSDLKTD
+396 LDGGSGVSDLKTD

-426 WYFDGGFANKAS
+426 WYFDAGFANKAS
-438 FPLEVTG
+438 FPLEVTD

-458 AGITFTVDGSGLLTA
+458 AGITFTVDGSGILTA

-503 HNNPYLRKL
+503 RDNRYLRKL

-522 RMCSGCASLEEV
+522 QMCSGCALLEEV

-546 AFEGCASLRSIE
+546 AFEGCVSLHSIE

-602 DLNEVTSL
+602 DLKQVTSL

-636 VFSGCSS
+636 VFNGCSS
-643 LYSITMPSQAIAIES
+643 LHSITMPSQAIAIES

-710 FATNGKKLVSIT
+710 FANNGKKLESIT

-727 LFIGDGAFSS
+727 LFIGGGAFSS
-737 LSSLKT
+737 LSSLKR

-757 FSGTAFYKDT
+757 FSGTALYMDT

-792 AVKEGTIGAADGNDA
+792 AVKDGTIGAADGNDA

-817 ATLSLPSTLRY
+817 ATLSLPSSLCY

-838 VTSLSLPE
+838 VSSLSLPE

-856 SSCAFLASAN
+856 SSCAFLTSAN

-899 ELVFNQNRV
+899 ELVFNQNQV

-938 VNWAAY
+938 VNWGAY

>member
-22 GESSSKIE
+22 REYSSKIE
-30 YTISFYDGDKFIS
+30 YTISFYDGDTFIS

-75 WQEQLTEDY
+75 WQDRLTEDY

-101 AKEEPTPE
+101 AKEEPAPE
-109 EFTISFFVDGELYS
+109 EFTILFFVDGELYS

-171 ANVSVYAYYA
+171 ADVSVYAYYT
-181 FIEDIPEEYQVSFIV
+181 FIEDIPEEYQVSFV
-196 NGGTPI
+196 SNGGTPV
-202 EPVVTSKIEDEP
+202 EPIVTSKIEDEP
-214 KTSRKGYTFLGWYLD
+214 KTSRK
-229 SAYSKKASFPFDVTE
+229 
-244 NITLYAKWEKNIYD
+244 
-258 VHFELE
+258 
-264 GGRGVSD
+264 
-271 LKTDR
+271 
-276 IETEPIPTKDGYTF
+276 
-290 LGWYFDSAYSEKAS
+290 
-304 FPLDVTDDL
+304 
-313 TLYAKWEKNTYDV
+313 
-326 HFELEG
+326 
-332 GRGVSDLKTDRIET
+332 
-346 EPIPTKDGY
+346 GY

-374 EITDDLTLYAKWEKN
+374 EITEDITLYAKWEKN
-389 VYDVHFE
+389 AYDVHFE
-396 LEGGRGVSDLKTD
+396 LDGGTGVSDLKTG
-409 RIETEPIPTKEG
+409 RIETEPIPTKKG

-426 WYFDGGFANKAS
+426 WYFDESFSSKAS
-438 FPLEVTG
+438 FPLEITED
-445 NITLYAKWEENEP
+445 ITLYAKWEENEP
-458 AGITFTVDGSGLLTA
+458 AGITFTVDGSGTLTA

-503 HNNPYLRKL
+503 RDNPYLRKL

-522 RMCSGCASLEEV
+522 RMCSGCALLEEV

-602 DLNEVTSL
+602 DLKQVTSL

-636 VFSGCSS
+636 VFNGCSS

-710 FATNGKKLVSIT
+710 FAINGKKLESIT

-727 LFIGDGAFSS
+727 LFIGGGAFSS

-757 FSGTAFYKDT
+757 FSGTALYKDT

-792 AVKEGTIGAADGNDA
+792 TVKEGTIGAADGNDA

-817 ATLSLPSTLRY
+817 ATLSLPSSLSY

-833 FAQLK
+833 FAQLR
-838 VTSLSLPE
+838 VSSLSLPE

-856 SSCAFLASAN
+856 SSCASLTSAN

-880 FSGASLSQITIPSS
+880 FSGASLSQITIPYS

-922 WDDDWA
+922 WDEDWA

-938 VNWAAY
+938 VNWAA

>member
-1 MKKEIRL
+1 M
-8 MGICALAAIMLASC
+8 
-22 GESSSKIE
+22 
-30 YTISFYDGDKFIS
+30 SFV
-43 SLKTKGNE
+43 TNE
-51 TIELPI
+51 
-57 APEKEDAEFKGW
+57 
-69 YLDEGV
+69 
-75 WQEQLTEDY
+75 
-84 FLSHD
+84 
-89 IDGDLDSFAYYL
+89 
-101 AKEEPTPE
+101 
-109 EFTISFFVDGELYS
+109 
-123 SLLTAGNELLS
+123 
-134 LPEAPNKDNYEF
+134 
-146 KGWYF
+146 
-151 DDGTFENR
+151 
-159 LYPNTYENLPLE
+159 
-171 ANVSVYAYYA
+171 
-181 FIEDIPEEYQVSFIV
+181 
-196 NGGTPI
+196 GTPI
-202 EPVVTSKIEDEP
+202 EPIVTSKIEDEP
-214 KTSRKGYTFLGWYLD
+214 KTSREGYTFLGWYFD
-229 SAYSKKASFPFDVTE
+229 ESFSSKASFPLEITE
-244 NITLYAKWEKNIYD
+244 DITLYAKWEKTTYD
-258 VHFELE
+258 VHFELY

-290 LGWYFDSAYSEKAS
+290 LGWYLDSAYSEKAS
-304 FPLDVTDDL
+304 FPFDVTDDL

-326 HFELEG
+326 HFELDG
-332 GRGVSDLKTDRIET
+332 GTGVADLKTDRIET
-346 EPIPTKDGY
+346 EP
-355 TFLGWYFD
+355 L
-363 ESFSSKASFPL
+363 
-374 EITDDLTLYAKWEKN
+374 
-389 VYDVHFE
+389 
-396 LEGGRGVSDLKTD
+396 
-409 RIETEPIPTKEG
+409 PTKEG

-426 WYFDGGFANKAS
+426 WYFDVGFANKAS
-438 FPLEVTG
+438 FPLDLTD

-503 HNNPYLRKL
+503 RDNPYLRKL

-522 RMCSGCASLEEV
+522 RMCSGCTSLEEV

-546 AFEGCASLRSIE
+546 AFEDCVSLRSIE

-590 YAFKDCLSLAEV
+590 YAFKDCRSLAEV
-602 DLNEVTSL
+602 GLNEVTSL
-610 GDMAFENCALLSS
+610 GDMAFENCVLLSS

-643 LYSITMPSQAIAIES
+643 LYSITMPSQAISIES

-685 ATNAEFA
+685 ATNVEFA

-710 FATNGKKLVSIT
+710 FANNGKKLESIT

-737 LSSLKT
+737 LSSLKR

-757 FSGTAFYKDT
+757 FSGTALYKDT

-778 NWLLAVENVKITEF
+778 SWLLAVENVKITEF
-792 AVKEGTIGAADGNDA
+792 AVKEGTIGTADGNDA
-807 SLFPSRAKSV
+807 SLFPSLAKKSV

-833 FAQLK
+833 FAQLR

-856 SSCAFLASAN
+856 SSCAFLTSAN
-866 LGDCLSLVSIGDQA
+866 LGDCFSLVSIGDQA
-880 FSGASLSQITIPSS
+880 FSGALLSQITIPYS

-908 DLSISCLVQ
+908 DLSINCLAE

>member
-8 MGICALAAIMLASC
+8 IGICALAAIMLASC
-22 GESSSKIE
+22 GKESSSKIE
-30 YTISFYDGDKFIS
+30 YTISFYDGDTFIS

-75 WQEQLTEDY
+75 WQQRLTEDY

-101 AKEEPTPE
+101 AKEEPAPE
-109 EFTISFFVDGELYS
+109 EFTILFFVDGELYS

-171 ANVSVYAYYA
+171 ADVSVYAYYTL
-181 FIEDIPEEYQVSFIV
+181 IEDIPEEYQVSFV
-196 NGGTPI
+196 SNGGTPV
-202 EPVVTSKIEDEP
+202 EPIVTSKIEDEP
-214 KTSRKGYTFLGWYLD
+214 KTSR
-229 SAYSKKASFPFDVTE
+229 E
-244 NITLYAKWEKNIYD
+244 
-258 VHFELE
+258 
-264 GGRGVSD
+264 
-271 LKTDR
+271 
-276 IETEPIPTKDGYTF
+276 
-290 LGWYFDSAYSEKAS
+290 
-304 FPLDVTDDL
+304 
-313 TLYAKWEKNTYDV
+313 
-326 HFELEG
+326 
-332 GRGVSDLKTDRIET
+332 
-346 EPIPTKDGY
+346 GY

-363 ESFSSKASFPL
+363 ESFSSKAIFPL
-374 EITDDLTLYAKWEKN
+374 EITEDITLYAKWEKN
-389 VYDVHFE
+389 AYDVHFE
-396 LEGGRGVSDLKTD
+396 LDGGTGVSDLKTD

-438 FPLEVTG
+438 FPLEVTD

-458 AGITFTVDGSGLLTA
+458 AGITFTVDGSGTLTA

-503 HNNPYLRKL
+503 RDNPYLRKL

-522 RMCSGCASLEEV
+522 RMCSGCVSLEEV
-534 DLPSGITVIPDY
+534 DLPSGITVIPDH
-546 AFEGCASLRSIE
+546 AFEGCVSLSSIE

-590 YAFKDCLSLAEV
+590 YAFKDCHSLAEV
-602 DLNEVTSL
+602 DLKQVTSL
-610 GDMAFENCALLSS
+610 DDMAFENCALLSS
-623 VSLPDSLLELGSY
+623 VSLPDSLLELGSN

-685 ATNAEFA
+685 ATNADFA

-710 FATNGKKLVSIT
+710 FANNGKKLESIT

-727 LFIGDGAFSS
+727 LFIGGGAFSS

-743 ANIPSSVNRIGYGV
+743 ANIPSSVNRIGYGA
-757 FSGTAFYKDT
+757 FSGTALYKDT

-807 SLFPSRAKSV
+807 SLFPTKAKSV
-817 ATLSLPSTLRY
+817 ATLSLPSSLCY

-838 VTSLSLPE
+838 VSSLSLPE

-856 SSCAFLASAN
+856 SSCAFLTSAN

-908 DLSISCLVQ
+908 DLSVSCLAQ

-928 YSYKEGVSIS
+928 YSYKQGVSIS

>member
-51 TIELPI
+51 SIELPI

-69 YLDEGV
+69 YLDKGV

-101 AKEEPTPE
+101 AKEEPAPE

-171 ANVSVYAYYA
+171 ADVSV
-181 FIEDIPEEYQVSFIV
+181 
-196 NGGTPI
+196 
-202 EPVVTSKIEDEP
+202 
-214 KTSRKGYTFLGWYLD
+214 
-229 SAYSKKASFPFDVTE
+229 
-244 NITLYAKWEKNIYD
+244 YAKWEKNTYD
-258 VHFELE
+258 VHFELD

-276 IETEPIPTKDGYTF
+276 IETEPTPTKDGYTF

-346 EPIPTKDGY
+346 EPTPTKDGY
-355 TFLGWYFD
+355 TFLGWYLD
-363 ESFSSKASFPL
+363 SAYSEKASFPL
-374 EITDDLTLYAKWEKN
+374 DVTDDLTLYAKWEKN
-389 VYDVHFE
+389 AYDVHFE
-396 LEGGRGVSDLKTD
+396 LDGGTGVADLKTD
-409 RIETEPIPTKEG
+409 RIETEPLPTKEG

-503 HNNPYLRKL
+503 RDNPYLRKL
-512 SIPDGVSLGY
+512 SIPDGVTLGY
-522 RMCSGCASLEEV
+522 RMCSGCALLEEV

-546 AFEGCASLRSIE
+546 AFEGCVSLRSIE

-710 FATNGKKLVSIT
+710 FANNGKKLVSIT

-757 FSGTAFYKDT
+757 FSGTALYKDT

-792 AVKEGTIGAADGNDA
+792 AVREGTIGAADGNDA

-817 ATLSLPSTLRY
+817 AILSLPSTLRY

-856 SSCAFLASAN
+856 SSCAFLTSAN
-866 LGDCLSLVSIGDQA
+866 LGDCLSLLSIGDQA

-908 DLSISCLVQ
+908 DLSVSCLVQ

-938 VNWAAY
+938 VNWAA

>member
-8 MGICALAAIMLASC
+8 IGICALAAIILASC
-22 GESSSKIE
+22 AESSSKIE

-51 TIELPI
+51 TIELPD

-84 FLSHD
+84 FLFHD

-101 AKEEPTPE
+101 AKEEPAPE

-146 KGWYF
+146 KGWCF

-181 FIEDIPEEYQVSFIV
+181 LIEDIPEEYQVSFIV
-196 NGGTPI
+196 NGGTPV
-202 EPVVTSKIEDEP
+202 EPIVTSKIEDEP
-214 KTSRKGYTFLGWYLD
+214 KTSR
-229 SAYSKKASFPFDVTE
+229 E
-244 NITLYAKWEKNIYD
+244 
-258 VHFELE
+258 
-264 GGRGVSD
+264 
-271 LKTDR
+271 
-276 IETEPIPTKDGYTF
+276 
-290 LGWYFDSAYSEKAS
+290 
-304 FPLDVTDDL
+304 
-313 TLYAKWEKNTYDV
+313 
-326 HFELEG
+326 
-332 GRGVSDLKTDRIET
+332 
-346 EPIPTKDGY
+346 GY

-374 EITDDLTLYAKWEKN
+374 EITEDITLYAKWEKN
-389 VYDVHFE
+389 TYDVHFE
-396 LEGGRGVSDLKTD
+396 LEGGTGVSDLKTD
-409 RIETEPIPTKEG
+409 RIETEPLPTKEG

-458 AGITFTVDGSGLLTA
+458 AGITFTVDGSGTLTA

-503 HNNPYLRKL
+503 RGNPYLRKL
-512 SIPDGVSLGY
+512 SIPDGVTLGY

-590 YAFKDCLSLAEV
+590 YAFKDCRSLAEV

-692 AVSSYSVKPGT
+692 ALSSYSVKPGT

-710 FATNGKKLVSIT
+710 FANNGKKLVSIT

-743 ANIPSSVNRIGYGV
+743 ANIPSSVNRIGYGI
-757 FSGTAFYKDT
+757 FSGTALYKDT

-778 NWLLAVENVKITEF
+778 SWLLAVENVKITEF

-817 ATLSLPSTLRY
+817 AALSLPSTLRY

-833 FAQLK
+833 FAQLR
-838 VTSLSLPE
+838 VTSLNLPE

-856 SSCAFLASAN
+856 SSCAFLTSAN

-880 FSGASLSQITIPSS
+880 FSGALLSQITIPSS

-908 DLSISCLVQ
+908 DLSISCLAE

>member
-22 GESSSKIE
+22 REYSSKIE
-30 YTISFYDGDKFIS
+30 YTISFYDGDTFIS

-75 WQEQLTEDY
+75 WQQRLTEDY

-101 AKEEPTPE
+101 AKEEPAPE
-109 EFTISFFVDGELYS
+109 EFTILFFVDGELYS

-171 ANVSVYAYYA
+171 ADVSVYAYYT
-181 FIEDIPEEYQVSFIV
+181 FIEDIPEEYQVSFV
-196 NGGTPI
+196 SNGGTPV
-202 EPVVTSKIEDEP
+202 EPIVTSKIEDEP
-214 KTSRKGYTFLGWYLD
+214 KTSRK
-229 SAYSKKASFPFDVTE
+229 
-244 NITLYAKWEKNIYD
+244 
-258 VHFELE
+258 
-264 GGRGVSD
+264 
-271 LKTDR
+271 
-276 IETEPIPTKDGYTF
+276 
-290 LGWYFDSAYSEKAS
+290 
-304 FPLDVTDDL
+304 
-313 TLYAKWEKNTYDV
+313 
-326 HFELEG
+326 
-332 GRGVSDLKTDRIET
+332 
-346 EPIPTKDGY
+346 GY

-374 EITDDLTLYAKWEKN
+374 EITEDITLYAKWEKN
-389 VYDVHFE
+389 AYDVHFE
-396 LEGGRGVSDLKTD
+396 LDGGNGVSDLKTD
-409 RIETEPIPTKEG
+409 RIETEPIPTKEGYTFLGWYFDGGFANKASFPLEVTGDITLYAKWEKDAYDVHFELDGGTGVSDLKTDRIEAEPIPTKEG

-458 AGITFTVDGSGLLTA
+458 AGITFTVDGSGILTA

-503 HNNPYLRKL
+503 RDNPYLRKL

-522 RMCSGCASLEEV
+522 RMCSGCTLLEEV

-546 AFEGCASLRSIE
+546 AFEGCVSLHSIE
-558 LPKTLV
+558 LPNTLV

-590 YAFKDCLSLAEV
+590 YAFKDCHSLAEV
-602 DLNEVTSL
+602 DLKQVTSL

-710 FATNGKKLVSIT
+710 FANNGKKLESIT

-727 LFIGDGAFSS
+727 LFIGGGAFSS

-757 FSGTAFYKDT
+757 FSGTALYKDT

-817 ATLSLPSTLRY
+817 ATLSLPSSLSY

-833 FAQLK
+833 FAQLR
-838 VTSLSLPE
+838 VSSLSLPE

-856 SSCAFLASAN
+856 SSCASLTSAN

-908 DLSISCLVQ
+908 DLSSSCLVQ

-938 VNWAAY
+938 VNWAS

>member
-75 WQEQLTEDY
+75 WQEQLTADY

-101 AKEEPTPE
+101 AKEEPAPE
-109 EFTISFFVDGELYS
+109 EFAISFFVDGELYS

-171 ANVSVYAYYA
+171 ADVSVYAYYA
-181 FIEDIPEEYQVSFIV
+181 LIEDMPEEYQVSFV
-196 NGGTPI
+196 SYGGTPI

-214 KTSRKGYTFLGWYLD
+214 KTSR
-229 SAYSKKASFPFDVTE
+229 E
-244 NITLYAKWEKNIYD
+244 
-258 VHFELE
+258 
-264 GGRGVSD
+264 
-271 LKTDR
+271 
-276 IETEPIPTKDGYTF
+276 
-290 LGWYFDSAYSEKAS
+290 
-304 FPLDVTDDL
+304 
-313 TLYAKWEKNTYDV
+313 
-326 HFELEG
+326 
-332 GRGVSDLKTDRIET
+332 
-346 EPIPTKDGY
+346 GY

-374 EITDDLTLYAKWEKN
+374 EITEDITLYAKWEKN
-389 VYDVHFE
+389 TYDVHFE
-396 LEGGRGVSDLKTD
+396 LDGGRGVSDLKTD
-409 RIETEPIPTKEG
+409 RIETEPLPTKDG

-438 FPLEVTG
+438 FPLDVTG

-458 AGITFTVDGSGLLTA
+458 AGITFTVDGSGILTA

-503 HNNPYLRKL
+503 RDNPYLRKL
-512 SIPDGVSLGY
+512 SIPDGVTLGY

-710 FATNGKKLVSIT
+710 FANNGKKLGSIT

-757 FSGTAFYKDT
+757 FSGTALYKDT

-792 AVKEGTIGAADGNDA
+792 AVREGTIGAADGNDA

-817 ATLSLPSTLRY
+817 ATLSLPSSLRY
-828 VGSRS
+828 VGSHS

-856 SSCAFLASAN
+856 SSCAFLTSAN

-928 YSYKEGVSIS
+928 YSYKDGVSVS
-938 VNWAAY
+938 VNWAA

>member
-1 MKKEIRL
+1 MKREIRL

-22 GESSSKIE
+22 QEYSSKIE
-30 YTISFYDGDKFIS
+30 YTISFYDGDTFIS

-75 WQEQLTEDY
+75 WQQRLTEDY

-101 AKEEPTPE
+101 AKEEPAPE
-109 EFTISFFVDGELYS
+109 EFNILFFVDGELYS

-171 ANVSVYAYYA
+171 ADVSVYAYYT
-181 FIEDIPEEYQVSFIV
+181 FIEDIPEEYQVSFV
-196 NGGTPI
+196 SNGGTPV
-202 EPVVTSKIEDEP
+202 EPIVTSKIEDEP
-214 KTSRKGYTFLGWYLD
+214 KTSRK
-229 SAYSKKASFPFDVTE
+229 
-244 NITLYAKWEKNIYD
+244 
-258 VHFELE
+258 
-264 GGRGVSD
+264 
-271 LKTDR
+271 
-276 IETEPIPTKDGYTF
+276 
-290 LGWYFDSAYSEKAS
+290 
-304 FPLDVTDDL
+304 
-313 TLYAKWEKNTYDV
+313 
-326 HFELEG
+326 
-332 GRGVSDLKTDRIET
+332 
-346 EPIPTKDGY
+346 GY

-374 EITDDLTLYAKWEKN
+374 EITEDITLYAKWEKN
-389 VYDVHFE
+389 AYNVHFE
-396 LEGGRGVSDLKTD
+396 LYGGTGVSDLKTH
-409 RIETEPIPTKEG
+409 RIEAEPIPTKEG

-426 WYFDGGFANKAS
+426 WYFDAGFANKAS
-438 FPLEVTG
+438 FPLDVTG

-458 AGITFTVDGSGLLTA
+458 AGITFTVDGSGILTA

-483 VIIPSE
+483 VIVPSE

-503 HNNPYLRKL
+503 RDNRYLRKL

-522 RMCSGCASLEEV
+522 RMCSGCALLEEV
-534 DLPSGITVIPDY
+534 DLPSGITVIPDH
-546 AFEGCASLRSIE
+546 AFEGCVSLHSIE

-602 DLNEVTSL
+602 DLKQVTSL

-636 VFSGCSS
+636 VFNGCPS

-710 FATNGKKLVSIT
+710 FANNGKKLESIT

-727 LFIGDGAFSS
+727 LFIGGGAFSS

-757 FSGTAFYKDT
+757 FSGTALYMDT

-807 SLFPSRAKSV
+807 SLFPSQAKSV
-817 ATLSLPSTLRY
+817 ATLSLPSSLCY

-833 FAQLK
+833 FAQLR
-838 VTSLSLPE
+838 VSSLSLPE

-856 SSCAFLASAN
+856 SSCAFLTSAN

-880 FSGASLSQITIPSS
+880 FSGASLSQITIPYS

-899 ELVFNQNRV
+899 ELVFNQNQV
-908 DLSISCLVQ
+908 DLSVSCLVQ

-938 VNWAAY
+938 VNWAA

>member
-22 GESSSKIE
+22 REYSSKIE
-30 YTISFYDGDKFIS
+30 YTISFYDGDTFIS

-69 YLDEGV
+69 YLDEGI
-75 WQEQLTEDY
+75 WQQRLTEDY

-101 AKEEPTPE
+101 AKEEPAPE
-109 EFTISFFVDGELYS
+109 EFTILFFVDGELYS

-134 LPEAPNKDNYEF
+134 LPEAPKKDNYEF

-171 ANVSVYAYYA
+171 ANVSVYAYYT
-181 FIEDIPEEYQVSFIV
+181 FIEDIPEEYQVSFV
-196 NGGTPI
+196 SNGGTPV
-202 EPVVTSKIEDEP
+202 EPIVTSKIEDEP
-214 KTSRKGYTFLGWYLD
+214 ETSRKGYTFLGWYFD
-229 SAYSKKASFPFDVTE
+229 RGFANKASFPLEITE
-244 NITLYAKWEKNIYD
+244 DITLYAKWEKNAYD
-258 VHFELE
+258 VHFELD
-264 GGRGVSD
+264 GGTG
-271 LKTDR
+271 K
-276 IETEPIPTKDGYTF
+276 K
-290 LGWYFDSAYSEKAS
+290 
-304 FPLDVTDDL
+304 
-313 TLYAKWEKNTYDV
+313 
-326 HFELEG
+326 
-332 GRGVSDLKTDRIET
+332 
-346 EPIPTKDGY
+346 
-355 TFLGWYFD
+355 
-363 ESFSSKASFPL
+363 
-374 EITDDLTLYAKWEKN
+374 
-389 VYDVHFE
+389 
-396 LEGGRGVSDLKTD
+396 
-409 RIETEPIPTKEG
+409 G

-458 AGITFTVDGSGLLTA
+458 AGITFTVDGSGILTA

-503 HNNPYLRKL
+503 RDNPHLRKL

-522 RMCSGCASLEEV
+522 RMCSGCALLEEV

-546 AFEGCASLRSIE
+546 AFEGCVSLHSIE

-564 QIRLEAFSGSG
+564 QIRLESFSGSG

-602 DLNEVTSL
+602 DLKQVTSL

-710 FATNGKKLVSIT
+710 FANNGKKLESIT
-722 LPDGL
+722 LPGGL
-727 LFIGDGAFSS
+727 LFIGGGAFSS
-737 LSSLKT
+737 LASLKT

-757 FSGTAFYKDT
+757 FSGTALYKDT

-817 ATLSLPSTLRY
+817 ATLSLPSSLSY

-833 FAQLK
+833 FAQLR
-838 VTSLSLPE
+838 VSSLSLPE

-856 SSCAFLASAN
+856 SSCASLTSAS

-938 VNWAAY
+938 VNWAA

>member
-22 GESSSKIE
+22 GKESSSKIE
-30 YTISFYDGDKFIS
+30 YTISFYDGDTFIS

-75 WQEQLTEDY
+75 WQQRLTEDY

-101 AKEEPTPE
+101 AKEEPAPE
-109 EFTISFFVDGELYS
+109 EFTILFFVDGELYS

-171 ANVSVYAYYA
+171 ADVSVYAYYA
-181 FIEDIPEEYQVSFIV
+181 FIEDIPEEYQVSFV
-196 NGGTPI
+196 SNGGTPV
-202 EPVVTSKIEDEP
+202 EPIVTSKIEDEP
-214 KTSRKGYTFLGWYLD
+214 KTSRK
-229 SAYSKKASFPFDVTE
+229 
-244 NITLYAKWEKNIYD
+244 
-258 VHFELE
+258 
-264 GGRGVSD
+264 
-271 LKTDR
+271 
-276 IETEPIPTKDGYTF
+276 
-290 LGWYFDSAYSEKAS
+290 
-304 FPLDVTDDL
+304 
-313 TLYAKWEKNTYDV
+313 
-326 HFELEG
+326 
-332 GRGVSDLKTDRIET
+332 
-346 EPIPTKDGY
+346 GY

-374 EITDDLTLYAKWEKN
+374 EITEDITLYAKWEKN
-389 VYDVHFE
+389 AYDVHFE
-396 LEGGRGVSDLKTD
+396 LDGGIGVSDLKTD

-421 YTFLG
+421 YTFRG

-458 AGITFTVDGSGLLTA
+458 AGITFTVDGSGILTA

-503 HNNPYLRKL
+503 RDNRYLRKL

-522 RMCSGCASLEEV
+522 RMCSSCALLEEV

-546 AFEGCASLRSIE
+546 AFEGCVSLRSIE

-602 DLNEVTSL
+602 DLKQVTSL

-710 FATNGKKLVSIT
+710 FANNGKKLESIT

-727 LFIGDGAFSS
+727 LFIGGGAFSS
-737 LSSLKT
+737 LSTLKT
-743 ANIPSSVNRIGYGV
+743 ANIPSSVNRIGYGA
-757 FSGTAFYKDT
+757 FSGTALYKDT

-817 ATLSLPSTLRY
+817 ATLSLPSSLRY

-833 FAQLK
+833 FAQLR
-838 VTSLSLPE
+838 VSSLSLPE

-856 SSCAFLASAN
+856 SSCAYLTSAN

-880 FSGASLSQITIPSS
+880 FSGALLSQITIPYS

-908 DLSISCLVQ
+908 DLSISCLAQ

-928 YSYKEGVSIS
+928 YSYKQGVSIS
-938 VNWAAY
+938 VNWAA